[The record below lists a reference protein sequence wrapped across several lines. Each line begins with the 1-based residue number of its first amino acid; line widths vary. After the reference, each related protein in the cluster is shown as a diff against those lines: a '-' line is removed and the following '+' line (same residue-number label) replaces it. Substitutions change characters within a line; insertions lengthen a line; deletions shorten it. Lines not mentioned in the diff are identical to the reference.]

1 MKSLPNEM
9 IIITFCDIKN
19 LYLRHRSK
27 IKTVALVCGLAML
40 AILVVKEPKFLAEAT
55 FKQANRQ
62 NEIPPNLKDLYQQV
76 LSLSSPGER
85 AQISIMQSNE
95 VMKNVVEQLG
105 MQVTCHSQAGIT
117 RLFKRIFENIK
128 VELKRGVSDLDQF
141 QFRHVAY
148 DGEKPLSMYLK
159 VIDGETY
166 QLFTEK
172 KVLIAEGRLGKA
184 LSTPQAALTLQQF
197 PSHVKLNRFY
207 ALSISP
213 RLATIKQVLK
223 RLDIAPLKT
232 DRNILRLTFTHRD
245 RFLASDVLNQLMNSY
260 QLFLKKENDEVCQI
274 HLDYLEQRQQD
285 LFQNF
290 DRALAEHAEYLKEN
304 LIATNG
310 EIGFSQE
317 LEMLLKPKELYS
329 SKLFQIDLE
338 LGRLAVD
345 RAPIFPENRRKEI
358 LARIDQCEMEEM
370 EIQPINIEIENVRKQ
385 ALEAHLLL
393 ECLETGKEI
402 PSLPSLLSDPKSF
415 IGAMLKAPQDTEKK
429 TQLAV
434 YLKSFVNQLEQK
446 RDTLVENAKLARDG
460 LHDFAGLSL
469 ELAPKLLTEFN
480 HERDGLQAQ
489 LKEMIFLREKLAQS
503 NFELSSFGV
512 VFSDPVINE
521 LIHKASS
528 ISLLLNDNDNRT
540 AREQER
546 LRESLETQ
554 KSFLSQYL
562 FQATELKKLRAK
574 LLSDKIHSLQ
584 QETVSLLK
592 SEKGLLNEKLK
603 ELNVQMARLPEK
615 WRRESLLKL
624 KKDVNSMMIEGVSQ
638 LAESKYIVQN
648 FYQTGA
654 RPLDSAIPPTMP
666 TSPRLLLISLFVAIA
681 SGFFYYF
688 GILCKN
694 LLKGLP
700 VSFENLKLSGFPV
713 SGAFSRD
720 CNTSLNE
727 VQANDLETLR
737 VLTEFLTDHVKQE
750 GALIAACVGG
760 KYPDYSSPLAELL
773 AMRGFKVLAVH
784 CVFDAVVHPESVPG
798 LWQYLKGETEQ
809 LPIRRHLAYDFIPSG
824 SATRHG
830 PEFIS
835 SPRFARFLSS
845 VKQQYDI
852 VLIYSSAD
860 ADKSEGTSLLKVS
873 DVAVVTVQQELKDG
887 LLSFCEWSEKKPV
900 TFVYAH
906 EFI

>member
-1 MKSLPNEM
+1 MKSLPHEM
-9 IIITFCDIKN
+9 IIITFSDIKN
-19 LYLRHRSK
+19 LYLRHRSR
-27 IKTVALVCGLAML
+27 IKTVALICGLAML
-40 AILVVKEPKFLAEAT
+40 AVLVVREPKFLAEAT

-62 NEIPPNLKDLYQQV
+62 SEIPPNLKDLYQQV

-105 MQVTCHSQAGIT
+105 MQVACHSQSGMV
-117 RLFKRIFENIK
+117 RLLKGIFENIK
-128 VELKRGVSDLDQF
+128 IELRRGIADLDEF
-141 QFRHVAY
+141 QFRNVSY
-148 DGEKPLSMYLK
+148 DGEKPLAMYLK
-159 VIDGETY
+159 VLDNETY
-166 QLFTEK
+166 QLFNEK
-172 KVLIAEGRLGKA
+172 KELIARGKLGEA
-184 LSTPQAALTLQQF
+184 LSLPEAALTLQEL
-197 PSHVKLNRFY
+197 PSNVKLNRFY
-207 ALSISP
+207 RLSISP

-223 RLDIAPLKT
+223 KLDIGSLKT
-232 DRNILRLTFTHRD
+232 DRNILRLTYTHRD
-245 RFLASDVLNQLMNSY
+245 RFLASNVLNQLMKSY
-260 QLFLKKENDEVCQI
+260 QLFLKKENDEICQI
-274 HLDYLEQRQQD
+274 HLDYLEKRQQD

-317 LEMLLKPKELYS
+317 LEMLLKPKELYN

-338 LGRLAVD
+338 LGRLSGE
-345 RAPIFPENRRKEI
+345 RACAFTSNRRQEI
-358 LARIDQCEMEEM
+358 LARLDQCEM
-370 EIQPINIEIENVRKQ
+370 EIQPINVEIENVRAQ
-385 ALEAHLLL
+385 ADEAHLLL
-393 ECLETGKEI
+393 ECLENGKEI
-402 PSLPSLLSDPKSF
+402 PALPSLLNDPKGF
-415 IGAMLKAPQDTEKK
+415 IAAMLKVAHDNEKK

-434 YLKSFVNQLEQK
+434 YLKSFINQLEQK
-446 RDTLVENAKLARDG
+446 RDTLMENAKMARDG
-460 LHDFAGLSL
+460 LHDFDGLSL
-469 ELAPKLLTEFN
+469 ESAPKLLTEFN

-489 LKEMIFLREKLAQS
+489 LKEMIFLREKLAQP

-521 LIHKASS
+521 LIHKAST
-528 ISLLLNDNDNRT
+528 ISLQLNDNDNRT
-540 AREQER
+540 AREHER

-584 QETVSLLK
+584 QATVALLK

-603 ELNVQMARLPEK
+603 ELNAQMARLPEK

-654 RPLDSAIPPTMP
+654 RPLDSAIPPTSP

-681 SGFFYYF
+681 GGFFYYF

-700 VSFENLKLSGFPV
+700 VSYENLKLSGFPV
-713 SGAFSRD
+713 SGVLSPN
-720 CNTSLNE
+720 CNSPLSQ
-727 VQANDLETLR
+727 VRSDDLETLR
-737 VLTEFLTDHVKQE
+737 TLTEFLTDRIKPD
-750 GALIAACVGG
+750 GALIAACIGG
-760 KYPDYSSPLAELL
+760 KYPDYSAPLAELL
-773 AMRGFKVLAVH
+773 AMRGLKVLNVH
-784 CVFDAVVHPESVPG
+784 CVFDAVVHPESIPG
-798 LWQYLKGETEQ
+798 LWQYLKGETDQ
-809 LPIRRHLAYDFIPSG
+809 LPIRRRTAYDFIPSG

-830 PEFIS
+830 PEFLS
-835 SPRFARFLSS
+835 SPAFRQFLSR
-845 VKQQYDI
+845 VREQYDV

-860 ADKSEGTSLLKVS
+860 PDKSDGTALLKIS
-873 DVAVVTVQQELKDG
+873 DAALVTVQKELKDG
-887 LLSFCEWSEKKPV
+887 LLAYLEKKPV